1 MDRKNPDTIF
11 CLNESDEVGGRH
23 KVEFSAAL
31 ESTRKQWDSRTCANG
46 RFAGLST
53 EPNLSSCILT
63 PTNTDCVRACVRV
76 CYAVSILIEKGKPTT
91 YMR

>member
-53 EPNLSSCILT
+53 EPNLSSCIFT
-63 PTNTDCVRACVRV
+63 PTNTDCVRACVRA
-76 CYAVSILIEKGKPTT
+76 CYAASILIENGKPST